1 MANPRTHRT
10 HRWMHLLCVCEITQ
24 IRRWFVS
31 CSYEMKRRP
40 NWCSIDLMD
49 LPILEQRDAVPAT
62 CRVPWKWPFIALRT
76 QYIDN
81 LIEQYIARS
90 LLLAPV
96 FRVVS
101 RAFEAAAMSML
112 REKFKPYKHSNTLPL
127 LMVEPTI
134 SDLHYDDATNH
145 SVVTHL
151 HQKNGAPNNAF
162 YLFGAFNPL
171 IKLTTMAMVCAY
183 GQRKSNLRRIHCEW
197 SVPRGSWF
205 FAYIA

>member
-1 MANPRTHRT
+1 
-10 HRWMHLLCVCEITQ
+10 
-24 IRRWFVS
+24 
-31 CSYEMKRRP
+31 
-40 NWCSIDLMD
+40 MD

-62 CRVPWKWPFIALRT
+62 CRV
-76 QYIDN
+76 IDN

-134 SDLHYDDATNH
+134 SDLHYGDATNH
-145 SVVTHL
+145 SHL

-197 SVPRGSWF
+197 SVPRGS
-205 FAYIA
+205 